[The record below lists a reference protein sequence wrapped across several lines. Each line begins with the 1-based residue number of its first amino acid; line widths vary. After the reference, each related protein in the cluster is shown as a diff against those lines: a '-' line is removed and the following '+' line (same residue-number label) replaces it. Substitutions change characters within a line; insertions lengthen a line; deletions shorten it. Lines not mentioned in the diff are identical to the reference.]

1 MLRSTP
7 VPAGSVLAVVV
18 TVGLLLASATG
29 AEAQRQGIALEGRA
43 GVAVPAF
50 DLGDARDAGFSAG
63 FGLVYDLSPR
73 VGLRGDF
80 DVDALAGSAGAGDLR
95 LWRYGAAVELRLLE
109 PRYTWFRLSLRLG
122 AGFTTVDPDPGPTDT
137 HFSTD
142 AGMRLGYDL
151 GPGYEAFA
159 AVTGHAIHGLDR
171 DVADPGSGT
180 AGGGS
185 GTEWVFPLVAG
196 IRLVF

>member
-1 MLRSTP
+1 MLRFTP
-7 VPAGSVLAVVV
+7 VPVAALVLAGSVLVP
-18 TVGLLLASATG
+18 ASDL
-29 AEAQRQGIALEGRA
+29 EAQRQGLALEGRA

-63 FGLVYDLSPR
+63 FGLVYDVSRR

-95 LWRYGAAVELRLLE
+95 LWRYGAGVELRLLE
-109 PRYTWFRLSLRLG
+109 PRYTWFRLALRLG
-122 AGFTTVDPDPGPTDT
+122 AGLTTVDPDPGTTDT

-142 AGMRLGYDL
+142 VGMTLGYDM

-159 AVTGHAIHGLDR
+159 AVTGHTIHGLDR
-171 DVADPGSGT
+171 GVADPGSGA
-180 AGGGS
+180 AGDGS

-196 IRLVF
+196 IRLIF